1 MPTLMLLLQAIHS
14 ANHSALPYVFTL
26 VLKVTHLAYL
36 MDRHHAH
43 LHAPHHARPHADKWH
58 STRSP
63 LKALESGVGKTPR
76 LG

>member
-1 MPTLMLLLQAIHS
+1 MPTIMLLLQALHS
-14 ANHSALPYVFTL
+14 AAPQALPYVLSL

-36 MDRHHAH
+36 ADRHHA
-43 LHAPHHARPHADKWH
+43 LHHANPHAHNWH

-63 LKALESGVGKTPR
+63 LKALERGRGRTPR